1 MRKKSI
7 RFKRMWV
14 YKHFFQSKMVLDI
27 FKGVEDVDKIEE
39 EKQEAD
45 LKEEAETAS
54 TGQLVDY
61 MKQPG
66 RLITMIVAI

>member
-1 MRKKSI
+1 
-7 RFKRMWV
+7 
-14 YKHFFQSKMVLDI
+14 MVLDI

-54 TGQLVDY
+54 TSQLVDY
-61 MKQPG
+61 IKQPS
-66 RLITMIVAI
+66 RPITMIVAI

>member
-14 YKHFFQSKMVLDI
+14 YKHFFQSKI
-27 FKGVEDVDKIEE
+27 EDVDKIEE

-45 LKEEAETAS
+45 LKEEVETAS
-54 TGQLVDY
+54 TGQPVDY
-61 MKQPG
+61 IKQPG
-66 RLITMIVAI
+66 QLVTMIVTI

>member
-1 MRKKSI
+1 
-7 RFKRMWV
+7 MWV

-61 MKQPG
+61 MKQPS
-66 RLITMIVAI
+66 RPITMIVAI

>member
-1 MRKKSI
+1 
-7 RFKRMWV
+7 MWV

-54 TGQLVDY
+54 TG
-61 MKQPG
+61 
-66 RLITMIVAI
+66 